1 MEVGMA
7 RILFTNVA
15 IFDGTGAAPYPGE
28 VLVEDSRIAAVARAP
43 ARLDRGSGA
52 VVDGGGATLM
62 PGMVEAHAHLSWPCA
77 FDRIVL
83 DKTIPPE
90 EHLLITAR
98 NARITLDH
106 GFTSAYSAGSL
117 GTRFEIALRDEINGG
132 WLAGP
137 RLKAS
142 SIERAPGAVF
152 GIPQSHDQGHAR
164 GAQAM
169 RAYIRSCAELGLDSV
184 KLLLSGDDN
193 FTPNGSQELAY
204 DEDEIA
210 AAGDEARKCGIW
222 LACHAQAAAAVKLG
236 LRHGFRVLYHCSY
249 ADAEAL
255 DLLEAKK
262 SEIFVAPAVGLAHA
276 AIHAD
281 PSFNLPAALV
291 ERGHKILALQRALV
305 PELRRRGVRVLPG
318 GDYGFPHNPVGRNA
332 RDLALFV
339 EHFGFTP
346 AEALM
351 AATKWG
357 GEIMGMGD
365 ELGLVREGWLAD
377 LLLVDGDPTADIA
390 IMQDKDRLLMIMKD
404 GIYHKAPAL
413 AR

>member
-1 MEVGMA
+1 MA
-7 RILFTNVA
+7 RTVFTNVA
-15 IFDGTGAAPYPGE
+15 IFDGTGAKPYPGE
-28 VLVEDSRIAAVARAP
+28 VAVEDKRIMAVAAAP
-43 ARLDRGSGA
+43 NKLDRADAS
-52 VVDGGGATLM
+52 VVDGGGAVLM

-77 FDRIVL
+77 YDRIIL

-117 GTRFEIALRDEINGG
+117 GTRFEIALRNEIDAG
-132 WLAGP
+132 WLPGP

-142 SIERAPGAVF
+142 SIERAPGSVF
-152 GIPQSHDQGHAR
+152 GIPQTHDEGHGR
-164 GAQAM
+164 GAAAM
-169 RAYIRSCAELGLDSV
+169 RAYIKSCADLGLDSV

-204 DEDEIA
+204 DEDEVA
-210 AAGDEARKCGIW
+210 AAGDEARKRGIW
-222 LACHAQAAAAVKLG
+222 LACHAQAAEAVKLG

-249 ADAEAL
+249 ADSEAL
-255 DLLEAKK
+255 DQLEAKK
-262 SEIFVAPAVGLAHA
+262 SEIFVAPAVGLAHG

-281 PSFNLPAALV
+281 PSLNLPDALV
-291 ERGHKILALQRALV
+291 QRGHKILALQRKLV

-318 GDYGFPHNPVGRNA
+318 GDYGFPHTPIGRNA
-332 RDLALFV
+332 RDLQLFV
-339 EHFGFTP
+339 EHFSYTP

-351 AATKWG
+351 AATLWG

-365 ELGLVREGWLAD
+365 ELGLVKEGYLAD
-377 LLLVDGDPTADIA
+377 LLLVDGDPTEDIT

-404 GIYHKAPAL
+404 GAYHKAPP
-413 AR
+413 ARTA

>member
-1 MEVGMA
+1 MG

-15 IFDGTGAAPYPGE
+15 IFDGSGAPPYPGE
-28 VLVEDSRIAAVARAP
+28 VAVEDARIAAVAPASAP
-43 ARLDRGSGA
+43 LDRSGAA

-77 FDRIVL
+77 YDRIIL

-117 GTRFEIALRDEINGG
+117 GTRFEIALRDEIEGG
-132 WLAGP
+132 WLPGP

-152 GIPQSHDQGHAR
+152 GIPQTHDEGHGR

-169 RAYIRSCAELGLDSV
+169 RAYIKSCADLGLDSV

-210 AAGDEARKCGIW
+210 AAGDEARKRGIW
-222 LACHAQAAAAVKLG
+222 LACHAQAAEAVKLG
-236 LRHGFRVLYHCSY
+236 VRHGFRVLYHCSY

-255 DLLEAKK
+255 DMLEAKK
-262 SEIFVAPAVGLAHA
+262 AEIFVAPAVGLAHG

-281 PSFNLPAALV
+281 PSLKLPPALV
-291 ERGHKILALQRALV
+291 ARGHKILALQRALV

-318 GDYGFPHNPVGRNA
+318 GDYGFPHTPIGRNA
-332 RDLALFV
+332 RDLQYFV
-339 EHFGFTP
+339 EDFGFTP
-346 AEALM
+346 EAALM

-365 ELGLVREGWLAD
+365 ELGLVKEGYLAD

-390 IMQDKDRLLMIMKD
+390 IMQDQARLLMVMKN
-404 GIYHKAPAL
+404 GTYHKAPP
-413 AR
+413 ARLSRA